1 MKLIKKILQ
10 FLWII
15 EQPKDGDKDG
25 KVFDGTPFEQP
36 SHVKVV
42 KKPVK
47 KAPAKK
53 PAKKTAKKAK

>member
-1 MKLIKKILQ
+1 MNLIKKLLQ

-36 SHVKVV
+36 AHVKVV
-42 KKPVK
+42 PAKKKSVK

-53 PAKKTAKKAK
+53 VAKKVK